1 MTRKSLSGW
10 LMVSLTLSLPWVLVV
25 VCVVS
30 VLWLAMV
37 GV

>member
-1 MTRKSLSGW
+1 MTRKALSGW
-10 LMVSLTLSLPWVLVV
+10 LMVSLTLSLPWVLLV